1 MIFENID
8 KEMSDFYTFETSWIG
23 SEVFDFQNHKL
34 RIPVLN
40 LYVENKDVL
49 KYLNIEDK
57 EGVYIKES
65 YFLFEEVSKLEK
77 KIHLQKNQR
86 FVASLSQTLKL
97 ENIFQYNLP
106 FEFGG
111 MGIYNRLKYD
121 GLLFIYAFKCSY
133 VINKNS
139 PISLEHISM
148 NDYNPFLEEWL
159 NTDNFIF

>member
-8 KEMSDFYTFETSWIG
+8 KMSDFYTFETSWIG
-23 SEVFDFQNHKL
+23 TEVCDFQNHKL

-77 KIHLQKNQR
+77 KIHLQKKSKIC
-86 FVASLSQTLKL
+86 SLSLP
-97 ENIFQYNLP
+97 NIEIREYL
-106 FEFGG
+106 
-111 MGIYNRLKYD
+111 
-121 GLLFIYAFKCSY
+121 S
-133 VINKNS
+133 
-139 PISLEHISM
+139 
-148 NDYNPFLEEWL
+148 
-159 NTDNFIF
+159 T

>member
-77 KIHLQKNQR
+77 KNTSSKKSKIC
-86 FVASLSQTLKL
+86 SLSLP
-97 ENIFQYNLP
+97 NIEIREYLS
-106 FEFGG
+106 
-111 MGIYNRLKYD
+111 I
-121 GLLFIYAFKCSY
+121 
-133 VINKNS
+133 
-139 PISLEHISM
+139 
-148 NDYNPFLEEWL
+148 
-159 NTDNFIF
+159 

>member
-23 SEVFDFQNHKL
+23 TEVCDFQNHKL

-77 KIHLQKNQR
+77 KIHLQKKSKIC
-86 FVASLSQTLKL
+86 SLSLP
-97 ENIFQYNLP
+97 NIEIREYF
-106 FEFGG
+106 
-111 MGIYNRLKYD
+111 
-121 GLLFIYAFKCSY
+121 S
-133 VINKNS
+133 
-139 PISLEHISM
+139 
-148 NDYNPFLEEWL
+148 
-159 NTDNFIF
+159 T

>member
-57 EGVYIKES
+57 EADYITES
-65 YFLFEEVSKLEK
+65 HFLFEEVSKLEQQYIFK
-77 KIHLQKNQR
+77 KIKDL
-86 FVASLSQTLKL
+86 
-97 ENIFQYNLP
+97 
-106 FEFGG
+106 
-111 MGIYNRLKYD
+111 
-121 GLLFIYAFKCSY
+121 
-133 VINKNS
+133 
-139 PISLEHISM
+139 
-148 NDYNPFLEEWL
+148 
-159 NTDNFIF
+159 